1 VVDNFGKPVDLH
13 GNEMRNMVI
22 QNLGSA
28 PAGEGA
34 GQMWFDTVNHL
45 LKWFNGTIDIDP
57 LNRTNHS
64 GSQIA
69 ATISDFTAAV
79 QALRWASMTAPNAAV
94 PMGAQNFSGLATA
107 SGAGQAVEYA
117 QFTTALANIATG
129 MDLKETQAQVVTT
142 TNLNLATPGA
152 TINGHAMLA
161 NDRILATGQTTASAN
176 GLYVWNGA
184 ASSATRAPDA
194 NTAGSILPGTM
205 VAVGSTDSTNPD
217 TVWMQTATG
226 TGTNNAIVLGTDSQT
241 WIKVLSPVTY
251 TGSTSIS
258 IVAGVISAI
267 VAAGGGLSISGSGLG
282 IAAGGAARPYL
293 TTLTGDGTTTS
304 WTVTHNLGTANP
316 VVVVRIAGAKWET
329 DDQVAGAGASTTQV
343 TIGISPAPANA
354 TAISVAVYG

>member
-1 VVDNFGKPVDLH
+1 MVDNFGKPIDLH

-34 GQMWFDTVNHL
+34 GQMWYDTVNHL

-57 LNRTNHS
+57 LNRSNHS
-64 GSQIA
+64 GTQIA
-69 ATISDFTAAV
+69 ATVSDFTAAV
-79 QALRWASMTAPNAAV
+79 QALRWASMTAPNATV
-94 PMGAQNFSGLATA
+94 PMGSQNFSGLATA

-117 QFTTALANIATG
+117 QFNTALANIATG

-142 TNLNLATPGA
+142 TNLNLASPGA
-152 TINGHAMLA
+152 TINGHTMAA

-184 ASSATRAPDA
+184 ASAATRAADA

-205 VAVGSTDSTNPD
+205 VAVGSTDNTNPD

-251 TGSTSIS
+251 TAGNGIS
-258 IVAGVISAI
+258 ITAGVIAA
-267 VAAGGGLSISGSGLG
+267 VVAAAGGLSVAGAGLSLDTT
-282 IAAGGAARPYL
+282 IATRKYT

-304 WTVTHNLGTANP
+304 WTVTHNLGTTNP
-316 VVVVRIAGAKWET
+316 VVVVRIAGAKWEV
-329 DDQVAGAGASTTQV
+329 DDQVASAGASTTQV

>member
-1 VVDNFGKPVDLH
+1 MVDNYGKPIDLH
-13 GNEMRNMVI
+13 SNELRNAVV

-28 PAGEGA
+28 PAGELA
-34 GQMWFDTVNHL
+34 GQLWYDTLNHL

-117 QFTTALANIATG
+117 QFNTALANIATG

-142 TNLNLATPGA
+142 TNLSLAAPGA
-152 TINGHAMLA
+152 TINGHTMVA
-161 NDRILATGQTTASAN
+161 NDRILAAGQTTASAN

-184 ASSATRAPDA
+184 ASAATRAPDA

-205 VAVGSTDSTNPD
+205 VAVGSTDSANPD
-217 TVWMQTATG
+217 TVWMQTASG

-241 WIKVLSPVTY
+241 WIRVLSPVTY
-251 TGSTSIS
+251 TAGNGIS
-258 IVAGVISAI
+258 ITAGVIAAV
-267 VAAGGGLSISGSGLG
+267 VAGAGGLAVGGGGLSLDTT
-282 IAAGGAARPYL
+282 IATRKYT
-293 TTLTGDGTTTS
+293 TTLTGDGVTTS
-304 WTVTHNLGTANP
+304 WTVTHNLGTTDP

-343 TIGISPAPANA
+343 VIGISPAPANA
-354 TAISVAVYG
+354 TAILVAVYG

>member
-1 VVDNFGKPVDLH
+1 MVANFGQPIDLH
-13 GNEMRNMVI
+13 SNELRNAVI

-28 PAGEGA
+28 PAGELA
-34 GQMWFDTVNHL
+34 GQPWYDTVNHL

-57 LNRTNHS
+57 LNRSNHS
-64 GSQIA
+64 GTQIA

-94 PMGAQNFSGLATA
+94 NMNSQNFSGLATA

-117 QFTTALANIATG
+117 QFNTALANIATG
-129 MDLKETQAQVVTT
+129 MDLKEAQAQVVTT
-142 TNLNLATPGA
+142 TNLNLAAPGA
-152 TINGHAMLA
+152 TINGHTMVAG
-161 NDRILATGQTTASAN
+161 DRILATGQTTATQN

-184 ASSATRAPDA
+184 ASAATRALDA
-194 NTAGSILPGTM
+194 NTTGSILPGTM
-205 VAVGSTDSTNPD
+205 VAVGSTDNANPD
-217 TVWMQTATG
+217 TVWMQTASG
-226 TGTNNAIVLGTDSQT
+226 TGTNNAIVLGTDNQT

-258 IVAGVISAI
+258 ITAGVIAAI
-267 VAAGGGLSISGSGLG
+267 VAGAGGLAITGSGLALDTA
-282 IAAGGAARPYL
+282 IATRKYT
-293 TTLTGDGTTTS
+293 TTLTGDGVTTS
-304 WTVTHNLGTANP
+304 WTVTHNLGTTNP

-354 TAISVAVYG
+354 TAIAVAVYG